1 MVKAATDTQV
11 LSKLLFNAQHRI
23 GVAHVFLATDEV
35 LVHDDV
41 SSRSGVGRSVVHKE
55 LAILVRIGA
64 LRRMEVSR
72 QVFYERADSPFWAF
86 ISDLAD
92 RA

>member
-1 MVKAATDTQV
+1 MKAGTDTQV

-23 GVAHVFLATDEV
+23 AVAQVFLATDEV

-41 SSRSGVGRSVVHKE
+41 AARAGVSRSVAHKE
-55 LAILVRIGA
+55 LAVLVRIGGLMRLEA
-64 LRRMEVSR
+64 SR
-72 QVFYERADSPFWAF
+72 QVFYERAESPFWAF

-92 RA
+92 RV